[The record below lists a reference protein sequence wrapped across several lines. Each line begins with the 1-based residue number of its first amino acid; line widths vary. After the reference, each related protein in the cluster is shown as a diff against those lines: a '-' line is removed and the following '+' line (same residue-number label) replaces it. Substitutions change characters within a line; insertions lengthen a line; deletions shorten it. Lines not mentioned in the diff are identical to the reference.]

1 MARRTDVRQ
10 TKTETSLPFDTGPV
24 HQFRV
29 SLLETQPLVWRR
41 IQVPEHYSFWDL
53 HVAIQDVMGWQDCH
67 LHEFRVAVRPHGDL
81 RIGIPDPEFPE
92 ERSCSAGWE
101 VRVSDQVWPQ
111 MPPISYVYDFGDDW
125 EHELV
130 YEGLVARDM
139 SVRYPRCVDGA
150 NACPPEDCGG
160 VCGYEAFLLAI
171 RNPKHP
177 DHKEMR
183 QWFGGPFNPEAFD
196 PTLVRFDDPR
206 RRWEAAFRNRTV

>member
-1 MARRTDVRQ
+1 MARRTAVRQ
-10 TKTETSLPFDTGPV
+10 TKRETSLPFDTGPV

-41 IQVPEHYSFWDL
+41 IQVPEPYSFWDL

-67 LHEFRVAVRPHGDL
+67 LHEFRVAARPHGDL
-81 RIGIPDPEFPE
+81 RIGIPDPEFSE

-111 MPPISYVYDFGDDW
+111 MPPVSYVYDFGDDW

-139 SVRYPRCVDGA
+139 SVRYPR
-150 NACPPEDCGG
+150 
-160 VCGYEAFLLAI
+160 
-171 RNPKHP
+171 
-177 DHKEMR
+177 
-183 QWFGGPFNPEAFD
+183 
-196 PTLVRFDDPR
+196 
-206 RRWEAAFRNRTV
+206 